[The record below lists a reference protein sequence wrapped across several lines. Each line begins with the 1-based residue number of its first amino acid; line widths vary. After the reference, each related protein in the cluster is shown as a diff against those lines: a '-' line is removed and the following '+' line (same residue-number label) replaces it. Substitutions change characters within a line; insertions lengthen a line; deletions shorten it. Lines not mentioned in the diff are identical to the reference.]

1 MKKVVI
7 IGGGISGLY
16 IASLLRQNSNYE
28 ITVYEKNNSVNLEK
42 GYGIQLSVNSIKLLN
57 KIGFRNINFKEK
69 FFPNRV
75 SFYSLKNKNKICDLN
90 ISAFND
96 GNDKYTTLKRFTLM
110 DFLKNK
116 LPNNLIN
123 YNKKVKEVKEV
134 KNESKIIQVIFE
146 DNSSTE
152 CDYLI
157 ISDGIFS
164 KTRSLIVNKEIKP
177 KYFNSIAIR
186 GTILK
191 KDLHYIDH
199 NDISLFLGSNLHSV
213 IYPVNQNGEF
223 NFVTILRKTLSNQQL
238 ADYNLFNTKEFISS
252 TLLEIAKQIDK
263 NIIENLK
270 DIKCF
275 PIFVSTKISQP
286 KNKNIFLVGDAFFA
300 FPPTFAQGAS
310 QSIEVAHELYQ
321 NFENENNQF
330 NKKRI
335 KRTKMIDRKSRFNYF
350 AFHIS
355 NPLVSFIRNLLMK
368 NLVKNPKFIDIYLGK
383 IYKN

>member
-1 MKKVVI
+1 MKKIVI

-16 IASLLRQNSNYE
+16 IASLLRQNPSYE
-28 ITVYEKNNSVNLEK
+28 ITVYEKNNTLNLEK

-57 KIGFRNINFKEK
+57 KIGFQNINFREK
-69 FFPNRV
+69 FFPNKV
-75 SFYSLKNKNKICDLN
+75 SFYSLKNKEKICDLN

-96 GNDKYTTLKRFTLM
+96 ANDKYTTLQRFTLI

-123 YNKKVKEVKEV
+123 YNKKVINV

-146 DNSSTE
+146 DNSSIE

-164 KTRSLIVNKEIKP
+164 KTKSLVVKKEIKP

-186 GTILK
+186 GNILK
-191 KDLHYIDH
+191 KDLHKLDH

-213 IYPVNQNGEF
+213 IYPVNQNGDF
-223 NFVTILRKTLSNQQL
+223 NFVTILRKTLNNQQL
-238 ADYNLFNTKEFISS
+238 ADYNLFNTKEFVSS
-252 TLLEIAKQIDK
+252 ALLEIAKQIDK

-270 DIKCF
+270 NIKCF
-275 PIFVSTKISQP
+275 PISVSTKISQP
-286 KNKNIFLVGDAFFA
+286 KNKNIFLIGDAFFA

-321 NFENENNQF
+321 NFENENNKF
-330 NKKRI
+330 NKERI

-350 AFHIS
+350 VFHIS
-355 NPLVSFIRNLLMK
+355 NPLMSYVRNLLIRNLVR
-368 NLVKNPKFIDIYLGK
+368 NRKFIDSYLGK

>member
-1 MKKVVI
+1 MKRVAI

-16 IASLLRQNSNYE
+16 IASLLRQNADYE

-57 KIGFRNINFKEK
+57 KIGFQNIDFKET
-69 FFPNRV
+69 FFPNKV
-75 SFYSLKNKNKICDLN
+75 SFFSLKTKDKICDLS
-90 ISAFND
+90 ISSFND
-96 GNDKYTTLKRFTLM
+96 SNDKYTTLQRSTLIN
-110 DFLKNK
+110 FLKNK

-123 YNKKVKEVKEV
+123 YNKKVIEV
-134 KNESKIIQVIFE
+134 KNGSKIIQVIFE
-146 DNSSTE
+146 DNLSIE

-164 KTRSLIVNKEIKP
+164 KTKSLIVDKEIKP

-191 KDLHYIDH
+191 NDLHNIDC

-213 IYPVNQNGEF
+213 IYPVNQNSEF
-223 NFVTILRKTLSNQQL
+223 NFVTILRKTLNNQQL
-238 ADYNLFNTKEFISS
+238 ADHNLINTKEFISS
-252 TLLEIAKQIDK
+252 TLLELAKQIDK

-286 KNKNIFLVGDAFFA
+286 KNKNTFIIGDAFFG

-310 QSIEVAHELYQ
+310 QSVEVAHELYQ
-321 NFENENNQF
+321 NFENKNNQF
-330 NKKRI
+330 NKERI
-335 KRTKMIDRKSRFNYF
+335 QRTKMIDRKSRFNYF

-355 NPLVSFIRNLLMK
+355 NPLVCFVRNLLMR
-368 NLVKNPKFIDIYLGK
+368 NLVKNRKFIDSYLGK
-383 IYKN
+383 IYRH

>member
-1 MKKVVI
+1 MKNVAI

-16 IASLLRQNSNYE
+16 IANLLRKNSNYQV
-28 ITVYEKNNSVNLEK
+28 TVYEKNNSINLEK

-57 KIGFRNINFKEK
+57 KIGFQNINLKEK
-69 FFPNRV
+69 FFPNTIDI
-75 SFYSLKNKNKICDLN
+75 YSLKNKNKNKICDLN

-96 GNDKYTTLKRFTLM
+96 SNLKYTTLQRFTLI
-110 DFLKNK
+110 DFLRNK
-116 LPNNLIN
+116 LPSNLIN
-123 YNKKVKEVKEV
+123 YNKKVIEIKK
-134 KNESKIIQVIFE
+134 KSKIIQVVFE
-146 DNSSTE
+146 DNSSIE

-177 KYFNSIAIR
+177 KYFNSIALR

-191 KDLHYIDH
+191 KDLHNIDH

-223 NFVTILRKTLSNQQL
+223 NFVTIIRKTLNNQQL

-252 TLLEIAKQIDK
+252 TLLEIKKQLGK

-270 DIKCF
+270 NIKCL

-286 KNKNIFLVGDAFFA
+286 KNKNTFLIGDAFFA

-310 QSIEVAHELYQ
+310 QSIEVAYELYQ

-330 NKKRI
+330 NEERI
-335 KRTKMIDRKSRFNYF
+335 KRTKMIYRKSRFNYF

-355 NPLVSFIRNLLMK
+355 NPLMRFVRNLLMR
-368 NLVKNPKFIDIYLGK
+368 NLVKNRKFIDSYLGK